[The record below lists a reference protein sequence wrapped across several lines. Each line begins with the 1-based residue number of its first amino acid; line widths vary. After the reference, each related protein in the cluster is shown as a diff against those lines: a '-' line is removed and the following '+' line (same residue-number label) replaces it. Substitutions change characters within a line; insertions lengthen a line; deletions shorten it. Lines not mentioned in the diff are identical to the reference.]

1 VRRDSVCARAPRH
14 RRPITTPIAD
24 EISRWIVRASLD
36 GLDAST
42 ILEGAC
48 ERLVGAARYAW
59 ARLLARIYEVF
70 PLLCPLC
77 GADMRII
84 AFITDASTT
93 RAILVHLGEPPAP
106 PRIAPARGPP
116 LWDLPDAGAGT
127 FDPHARPAAAYEFD
141 QRIAWQPQAS
151 AARRAPRRAGA
162 RLRPPRTRRGRADAC
177 KTPAP
182 AATVAPPRPRSA
194 SASRRS
200 GQIKTCDAARDDASW
215 RWISYP

>member
-1 VRRDSVCARAPRH
+1 MGTLGSAGTRRSAH
-14 RRPITTPIAD
+14 RRAT
-24 EISRWIVRASLD
+24 
-36 GLDAST
+36 
-42 ILEGAC
+42 
-48 ERLVGAARYAW
+48 RYAW

-93 RAILVHLGEPPAP
+93 RDILVHLGEPTAP

-200 GQIKTCDAARDDASW
+200 GQVRTCLAARDDASW